1 VRLLS
6 SECVLVG
13 CIEGSMTLRIT
24 SPIVKFDRQCLWTSS
39 GRCYVL
45 RYPCA
50 TSADMLDLVR
60 LHLAA
65 SGYVDYQDI
74 TDQVVGVMSQP

>member
-1 VRLLS
+1 
-6 SECVLVG
+6 
-13 CIEGSMTLRIT
+13 
-24 SPIVKFDRQCLWTSS
+24 
-39 GRCYVL
+39 
-45 RYPCA
+45 
-50 TSADMLDLVR
+50 MLDLVR